1 MLIKIIVCLIIGYIF
16 GLFQTGYLYGKILYG
31 VDVRKYG
38 SGNAGTTNTIRTL
51 GKPAGYIVFLGDG
64 LKAVFAILLVRYVIF
79 PGLPQTDLLA
89 LITGFGVVL
98 GHDFP
103 FYMHF
108 QGGKGIA
115 TTGGVMFTLD
125 IRMAIIAAIVF
136 ALIFF
141 TTRYVSVGSLAITA
155 LFPFMLLIFFPGQPL
170 MFAVGLLFTA
180 MAWWR
185 HKANIIRLKNG
196 TENRFERKK
205 KNKQEIMILIIQNF
219 LMKKL
224 NMVEKH

>member
-141 TTRYVSVGSLAITA
+141 TTRYVSIGSLAITA
-155 LFPFMLLIFFPGQPL
+155 LFPFLLLLFFPGQPL

-196 TENRFERKK
+196 TENRFDRKK
-205 KNKQEIMILIIQNF
+205 KKSQE
-219 LMKKL
+219 
-224 NMVEKH
+224 

>member
-205 KNKQEIMILIIQNF
+205 KNKQE
-219 LMKKL
+219 
-224 NMVEKH
+224 

>member
-136 ALIFF
+136 AIIFF
-141 TTRYVSVGSLAITA
+141 ATRYVSVGSLAITA

-205 KNKQEIMILIIQNF
+205 KNKQE
-219 LMKKL
+219 
-224 NMVEKH
+224 

>member
-141 TTRYVSVGSLAITA
+141 TTRYVSVCSLAITA

-196 TENRFERKK
+196 TENRFDRKK
-205 KNKQEIMILIIQNF
+205 KKSQE
-219 LMKKL
+219 
-224 NMVEKH
+224 

>member
-141 TTRYVSVGSLAITA
+141 TTRYVSVGSLAITT

-196 TENRFERKK
+196 TENRFDRKK
-205 KNKQEIMILIIQNF
+205 KKSQE
-219 LMKKL
+219 
-224 NMVEKH
+224 

>member
-170 MFAVGLLFTA
+170 MFAGGLLFTA

-205 KNKQEIMILIIQNF
+205 KNKQE
-219 LMKKL
+219 
-224 NMVEKH
+224 

>member
-89 LITGFGVVL
+89 MITGFGVVL

-136 ALIFF
+136 AIIFF
-141 TTRYVSVGSLAITA
+141 ATRYVSVGSLAITA

-205 KNKQEIMILIIQNF
+205 KNKQE
-219 LMKKL
+219 
-224 NMVEKH
+224 

>member
-196 TENRFERKK
+196 TENRFDRKK
-205 KNKQEIMILIIQNF
+205 KKSQE
-219 LMKKL
+219 
-224 NMVEKH
+224 